1 MSSRR
6 ELFRR
11 LGGRPP
17 TRRPPWTAADFA
29 EGCTGCAAC
38 VEACP
43 EGVLKLGAGRLAEL
57 DLSSAG
63 CTLCGEC
70 ASRCEAGLFDG
81 GRPAFPWIA
90 AIGEACLALAG

>member
-11 LGGRPP
+11 LGGHPP

-29 EGCTGCAAC
+29 AGCTGCAAC

-43 EGVLKLGAGRLAEL
+43 EG
-57 DLSSAG
+57 
-63 CTLCGEC
+63 
-70 ASRCEAGLFDG
+70 
-81 GRPAFPWIA
+81 
-90 AIGEACLALAG
+90 